1 MFRKVNLKY
10 TCFAVDFSE
19 VYLLLA
25 ISLFLTRSESKQKDA
40 RARFAAIAF
49 SDLRNN
55 HRHHHRRHFG
65 LFSSD
70 TLVSARLFART
81 IQRRIKMF
89 LKRIVSISTTLS
101 IIGFDKLVVVKLLT
115 HSLRSLIVNRNR
127 FTRFKC
133 AVEHIEAHTQPD
145 LNMWREKHK

>member
-1 MFRKVNLKY
+1 MRLTSQK
-10 TCFAVDFSE
+10 SI
-19 VYLLLA
+19 LLLA
-25 ISLFLTRSESKQKDA
+25 ISLFLARSKSKQKDA

-49 SDLRNN
+49 SNLRNN

-81 IQRRIKMF
+81 IQRIKMF
-89 LKRIVSISTTLS
+89 LKRIVSISTSLS
-101 IIGFDKLVVVKLLT
+101 IIGFDKLVVVELLT

-133 AVEHIEAHTQPD
+133 AVVHIKAHTQPD
-145 LNMWREKHK
+145 LNM